1 MKIDIICIARA
12 KKSPHVELINDYQKR
27 IQWPL
32 NIIECESKEQ
42 NPQKKQQDEAD
53 KIKKH
58 LKNDAVI
65 IAMDE
70 RGKTFSSRKFS
81 KKMQKFQNDGL
92 TQIQFVIG
100 GADGLTEEIRQNA
113 TLLLAFGE
121 QTWPHL
127 LARVMLLEQIYRSQQ
142 ILAGHPY
149 HRD

>member
-12 KKSPHVELINDYQKR
+12 KKGSHIELIKDYQKR

-42 NPQKKQQDEAD
+42 NPDKKQHDECE
-53 KIKKH
+53 KLKKH
-58 LKNDAVI
+58 IEDGAIL

-70 RGKTFSSRKFS
+70 RGKSLSSRKFA
-81 KKMQKFQNDGL
+81 KKIQTFQDDGI
-92 TQIQFVIG
+92 TKAQFIIG
-100 GADGLTEEIRQNA
+100 GADGLTSELRQKA
-113 TLLLAFGE
+113 TFLMAFGE

-127 LARVMLLEQIYRSQQ
+127 LARIMLLEQIYRSQQ